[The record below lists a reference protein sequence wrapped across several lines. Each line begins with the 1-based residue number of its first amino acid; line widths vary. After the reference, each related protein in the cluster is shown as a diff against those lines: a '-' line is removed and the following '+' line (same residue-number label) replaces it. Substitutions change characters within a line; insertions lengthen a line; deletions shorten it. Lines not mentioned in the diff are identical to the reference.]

1 MSVARHWASNIKKQ
15 TFAKLPVTPLLRE
28 AGLLTTSEKYFS
40 HCCLKVAAVFWP
52 HRKYS
57 VLPSSKWS
65 RWCWCDFT
73 KLPTGPKFPHS
84 SAQGARHKF
93 SLLLRYFCLPQNVSA
108 LPTGCVTIPVTR
120 VSDVNCKTCAILF
133 TNVTSPTLQKEVRC
147 SLLGLN
153 PQYVC
158 VTVGASLVTLWKV
171 SSIHLVQK
179 TYALFSAGAR
189 VS

>member
-1 MSVARHWASNIKKQ
+1 MCWRTKSASTSSGRLKTIHQQQQPTTNITIKITKTNRINNQTEQPTKGVSGRALSVKHTKTNICQITCDATAPRSRAINHIWKI
-15 TFAKLPVTPLLRE
+15 FW
-28 AGLLTTSEKYFS
+28 F

-57 VLPSSKWS
+57 VLPSSKPS

-108 LPTGCVTIPVTR
+108 LPPGCVTIPVTW
-120 VSDVNCKTCAILF
+120 VSDAKHA
-133 TNVTSPTLQKEVRC
+133 
-147 SLLGLN
+147 
-153 PQYVC
+153 QY
-158 VTVGASLVTLWKV
+158 
-171 SSIHLVQK
+171 
-179 TYALFSAGAR
+179 
-189 VS
+189 